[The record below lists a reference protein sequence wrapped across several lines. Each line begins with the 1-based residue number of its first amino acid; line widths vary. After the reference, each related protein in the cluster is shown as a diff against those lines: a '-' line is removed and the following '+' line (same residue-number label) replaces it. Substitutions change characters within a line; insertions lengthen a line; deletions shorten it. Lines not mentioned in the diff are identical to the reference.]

1 LLRQVFGDHIADQE
15 FILDKQQANR
25 LSLIELSLV
34 DVGAHYGIAPCVA
47 IEMKCA
53 AQKYVQGGEKLKEIV
68 VYAQLRAAPK
78 ERQAE
83 AGREWPAANLHSST

>member
-1 LLRQVFGDHIADQE
+1 MRGM
-15 FILDKQQANR
+15 
-25 LSLIELSLV
+25 
-34 DVGAHYGIAPCVA
+34 
-47 IEMKCA
+47 EMKCA
-53 AQKYVQGGEKLKEIV
+53 AQKYVQGGEKLTEIV

>member
-1 LLRQVFGDHIADQE
+1 MTA
-15 FILDKQQANR
+15 
-25 LSLIELSLV
+25 SLHA
-34 DVGAHYGIAPCVA
+34 GMK
-47 IEMKCA
+47 MKCA

-68 VYAQLRAAPK
+68 VYVQLRAAPK